1 VARNGRID
9 GTNRRSWSVT
19 VRAATFVASIIAVG
33 AYLAVAAALH
43 FTPTW
48 IGLGM
53 LAISLVAAVTM
64 VLTDRPDTPRL
75 PAA

>member
-1 VARNGRID
+1 M
-9 GTNRRSWSVT
+9 
-19 VRAATFVASIIAVG
+19 RAATFVASIIAIG
-33 AYLAVAAALH
+33 GYLAVAAAFH
-43 FTPTW
+43 FSPTW

-64 VLTDRPDTPRL
+64 VLTDRSDTPRL